1 MNTNEIARER
11 AHDQIDIL
19 ADINAMLDRTAANVK
34 QRLLELRRTATWP
47 TSQPYSVRRC
57 GRFGGCGPLRTA
69 SSVPAVSL
77 CACWRPRNEPD
88 VRTPR
93 RPGSA

>member
-34 QRLLELRRTATWP
+34 QRLLELRRDGYVADIAAV
-47 TSQPYSVRRC
+47 QRQAMREVRRLRSFADTIERAC
-57 GRFGGCGPLRTA
+57 G
-69 SSVPAVSL
+69 
-77 CACWRPRNEPD
+77 EP
-88 VRTPR
+88 V
-93 RPGSA
+93 ALMEAAE